1 MKKTIRN
8 LREVD
13 RVISHPSVFFTIK
26 DDYKDSPSGLAR
38 ELLGRVDVLVLMPNQ
53 DTVVI
58 FKMMNMSMVEIHLA
72 CIEGESRKRIAR
84 EVLKA
89 IDFMF
94 SMAPSIHKFIA
105 MIPEDNKLPCRL
117 AGTMGMEREGRV
129 KEGILKSGEYKD
141 LIVYG
146 ATKDMFYNKFRGE
159 ILCHQQ

>member
-8 LREVD
+8 LREVQ

-26 DDYKDSPSGLAR
+26 DDYKDNPSGLAR
-38 ELLGRVDVLVLMPNQ
+38 ELLGRVDALVLMPNQ

-89 IDFMF
+89 ID
-94 SMAPSIHKFIA
+94 
-105 MIPEDNKLPCRL
+105 
-117 AGTMGMEREGRV
+117 
-129 KEGILKSGEYKD
+129 
-141 LIVYG
+141 
-146 ATKDMFYNKFRGE
+146 
-159 ILCHQQ
+159 LCLVWPPVFTSS